1 MSYTETMLEYVYDQ
15 YSLSYNMED
24 ALDFIEDE
32 IDFTREEIKDM
43 IQYTIDYNKEQFIK
57 DYKSLVEEFKS
68 KLTFTEIDCKKE
80 KIKWP
85 KKSGVYVIWKNDDS
99 SLDNLI
105 YVGMTGK
112 FKRDSKGGVVFNS
125 QTFDKRDYRYTPYR
139 FCESIKDGDNRFEFR
154 YGPKGKNGVEQSK
167 IKYQYNAYEKKIC
180 YSKLKIH
187 CFHVSDNHREYYT
200 PELLEK
206 EILTKYLKSSGN
218 LPPANNEL

>member
-15 YSLSYNMED
+15 YCFSCNMED
-24 ALDFIEDE
+24 TLDFLENE

-43 IQYTIDYNKEQFIK
+43 IQYTIDYNKEQFINYY
-57 DYKSLVEEFKS
+57 DSLVEGFKS

-80 KIKWP
+80 NIKWT

-112 FKRDSKGGVVFNS
+112 FKRGKEKVIFNS
-125 QTFDKRDYRYTPYR
+125 GTFDKRDYRYTPYR
-139 FCESIKDGDNRFEFR
+139 FCESVKDGENRFSFR
-154 YGPKGKNGVEQSK
+154 FGPLESNVDKQSK
-167 IKYQYNAYEKKIC
+167 IKYQKNAYSKTIP
-180 YSKLKIH
+180 YSELKIH

>member
-1 MSYTETMLEYVYDQ
+1 MSYTETMMEYVYDQ
-15 YSLSYNMED
+15 YCLSYNMED

-68 KLTFTEIDCKKE
+68 KFYFTEIDCKKE
-80 KIKWP
+80 KIKWSQ
-85 KKSGVYVIWKNDDS
+85 KSGVYVIWKNDDS

-112 FKRDSKGGVVFNS
+112 YKRVNKDEVVFNS
-125 QTFDKRDYRYTPYR
+125 GSFEKRNSRWTPYR
-139 FCESIKDGDNRFEFR
+139 FCESVKDGDNRFEFR
-154 YGPKGKNGVEQSK
+154 YGPEESTVKKQSK
-167 IKYQYNAYEKKIC
+167 RKYEVKAYKVSVS
-180 YSKLKIH
+180 YSELKIH

-206 EILTKYLKSSGN
+206 VILTKYLKSSGN
-218 LPPANNEL
+218 LPPANNQL